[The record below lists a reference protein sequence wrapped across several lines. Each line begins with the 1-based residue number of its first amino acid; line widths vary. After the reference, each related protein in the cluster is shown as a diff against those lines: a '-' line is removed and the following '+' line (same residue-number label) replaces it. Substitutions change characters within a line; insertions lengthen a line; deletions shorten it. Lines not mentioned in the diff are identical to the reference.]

1 VRWFIVFLIVA
12 NVILF
17 FWVQQQSRP
26 LPGLATL
33 PSPDIG
39 RLRLLS
45 EVDEE
50 KARDDA
56 GAESSTV
63 GEEPPTA
70 EAEPVALAEAPAAE
84 TGLDIPLE
92 PPVAEV
98 TVTPEPVQELSQG
111 PGDDDAESAAGTA
124 MLPEAGEPPAEQPVQ
139 TDMVIPEV
147 AEQPAS
153 ESAAPPAGGPP
164 EETAEPLAE
173 DAQEEAAQLVAQA
186 QAPAADTA
194 VPELQA
200 PPPPAEQE
208 EAESVSD
215 AVPPA
220 AEAEPAVC
228 VRVGP
233 FESDQADSLIAGLPA
248 SVSLLSDTNED
259 ASIVDRYYV
268 LVPALPSRAEGRK
281 KLKEL
286 TDAGVTDTWLFP
298 SGEFR
303 NAISL
308 GFFSREA
315 GANRHAAN
323 IAKKGFT
330 TEVKGRT
337 YIRKRR
343 WLLLKRADGSDPA
356 SGLVLPAAAASVR
369 QDCP

>member
-45 EVDEE
+45 EVDGETVH
-50 KARDDA
+50 DDA
-56 GAESSTV
+56 GSEPSTAESEPSTV
-63 GEEPPTA
+63 G
-70 EAEPVALAEAPAAE
+70 AEPVKSTEPSGVEPEQETSVEPLVAA
-84 TGLDIPLE
+84 TT
-92 PPVAEV
+92 A
-98 TVTPEPVQELSQG
+98 TPEPVQKLSQM
-111 PGDDDAESAAGTA
+111 PLDQVAESGTGT
-124 MLPEAGEPPAEQPVQ
+124 E
-139 TDMVIPEV
+139 MVTEV
-147 AEQPAS
+147 AEEHTGDPTLS
-153 ESAAPPAGGPP
+153 PAGSGD
-164 EETAEPLAE
+164 EGTEQVLENTAGPLAE
-173 DAQEEAAQLVAQA
+173 DVAKELGQPVAQVKESA
-186 QAPAADTA
+186 TGIS
-194 VPELQA
+194 ELESRVA
-200 PPPPAEQE
+200 LSPAEQQ
-208 EAESVSD
+208 EAEALSD
-215 AVPPA
+215 PAPPA
-220 AEAEPAVC
+220 AEAQQVVC
-228 VRVGP
+228 ARVGP
-233 FESDQADSLIAGLPA
+233 LESDQADALIAGLPA
-248 SVSLLSDTNED
+248 SVSLLSDINED
-259 ASIVDRYYV
+259 TAIVDRYYV
-268 LVPALPSRAEGRK
+268 LIPTLPSRAAGRQ

-330 TEVKGRT
+330 TEVTGRT
-337 YIRKRR
+337 SIRKRR

-356 SGLVLPAAAASVR
+356 SELALPAAAGSER
-369 QDCP
+369 RDCP